1 MRFDKRCTLVI
12 KSEQKPRYDT
22 DLGKMVSGETTE
34 KVVPANIGPVSA
46 QLQNL
51 LGDKLKEATK
61 VVRVRR
67 IKSKI
72 SSLLIDGKP
81 YNIVRTPEHT
91 NGMTVF
97 YVSEVK
103 NGV

>member
-1 MRFDKRCTLVI
+1 MRFDKRCKLVI
-12 KSEQKPRYDT
+12 KSEQKPRYDA
-22 DLGKMVSGETTE
+22 DLGKMVGGVTTE
-34 KVVPANIGPVSA
+34 KIVPANIGPVSA

-51 LGDKLKEATK
+51 LGDKLKDVTT
-61 VVRVRR
+61 VLRVRR
-67 IKSKI
+67 TRGKI
-72 SSLLIDGKP
+72 SSLLSDGKP

>member
-1 MRFDKRCTLVI
+1 MRFDKRCTLVS
-12 KSEQKPRYDT
+12 KGQKRYDA
-22 DLGKMVSGETTE
+22 DLGKMVGGETTE

-61 VVRVRR
+61 VVRVLR
-67 IKSKI
+67 IKGKVDT
-72 SSLLIDGKP
+72 LLIDGKS

>member
-1 MRFDKRCTLVI
+1 MRFDKRCKLVI
-12 KSEQKPRYDT
+12 KSEQKPRYDA
-22 DLGKMVSGETTE
+22 DLGKMVGGETTE

-51 LGDKLKEATK
+51 LGDKLKDVTK

-67 IKSKI
+67 TRGNIA
-72 SSLLIDGKP
+72 SLLIDGKP
-81 YNIVRTPEHT
+81 YSIVRTPEHT

-103 NGV
+103 NGI

>member
-1 MRFDKRCTLVI
+1 MRFDKRCKLVI
-12 KSEQKPRYDT
+12 KDEQKPRYDA
-22 DLGKMVSGETTE
+22 DLGKMVGGETTE

-67 IKSKI
+67 MKGKI

-91 NGMTVF
+91 NGMAVF

-103 NGV
+103 NGI

>member
-1 MRFDKRCTLVI
+1 MRLDKRCTLVS
-12 KSEQKPRYDT
+12 KREKRYDA
-22 DLGKMVSGETTE
+22 DLGKMVGGETTE
-34 KVVPANIGPVSA
+34 KVVSANIGPVSA

-67 IKSKI
+67 INGKI
-72 SSLLIDGKP
+72 SSLLIGGKP

-97 YVSEVK
+97 YVSEAK
-103 NGV
+103 NG

>member
-12 KSEQKPRYDT
+12 KSEQKPRYDA
-22 DLGKMVSGETTE
+22 DLGKMVGGETTE

-51 LGDKLKEATK
+51 LGDKLKDVTK

-67 IKSKI
+67 IKGKI

>member
-12 KSEQKPRYDT
+12 KSEQKPRYDA
-22 DLGKMVSGETTE
+22 DLGKMVGGETAE

-51 LGDKLKEATK
+51 LGDKLKDVTK

-67 IKSKI
+67 TRGNIA
-72 SSLLIDGKP
+72 SLLIDGRP
-81 YNIVRTPEHT
+81 YNIVQTPEHT

>member
-1 MRFDKRCTLVI
+1 MRFDKRCKLVI
-12 KSEQKPRYDT
+12 KSEQKPRYDA
-22 DLGKMVSGETTE
+22 DLGKMVGGETTE

-51 LGDKLKEATK
+51 LGDKLKDVTK

-67 IKSKI
+67 TRGNIA
-72 SSLLIDGKP
+72 SLLIDGKP